1 MELCVLEGPRASRS
15 LGVDLHTLPL
25 VGMEPSDRAR
35 ESDGRVYP
43 LFAAAAGDE
52 SALKRRRLP
61 PTKSRAAKTRTRPS
75 TTTLFA
81 AWGQEPRAPLP
92 PPAQPIQRTVRGTA
106 NNDTAHPFFAKRET
120 KSASLTRAHTNATRP
135 LKTVPAP
142 WPGADMVHVVPSQEP
157 CITRKC
163 VSWPRRARSHD
174 KSVSDPDWSYF
185 TPQKMIATDPGIVCE
200 AAMVP
205 SSSSTALH
213 SEPRPPLTYLTADP
227 ACQRP
232 DTLVSPVIT
241 YMHEYLSQQERQAL
255 SPQPHASAHAS
266 LWMDHWRPTCAAHV
280 LGNETSAA
288 VLRDWLQDLRVSYSG
303 ATQRPIMTRVVSR
316 RRGRPASAESS
327 DDEFEPDEAAWFN
340 QFRVPTSPP
349 LAAPSTLTNGM
360 VLVGPTGVGKSAAV
374 YACASELGFEVFELY
389 PGMGRRSGKDLA
401 SAVGQLTRNHMVLGD
416 ARARLRDMP
425 HQSLILLD
433 EVDVLFDDD
442 IGFWPAVAELM
453 SESLRPVVLTCTDI
467 DVVPLADLP
476 IQRVLTWSPA
486 PVPAAATYLQLVAL
500 AEGYIVSHAA
510 MQALYI
516 NTLPPPDALTPRS
529 GPVMPTSHVYP
540 SSRAISTG
548 AAYDLRAALA
558 QLPWLCLRTRAK
570 EMLEGKTNDP
580 RPDTPSTPK
589 DDWQALCAMR
599 RDADTLSVADF
610 VCRHGDYVDE
620 YVPLPKSR
628 ANVSPVPSAPCT
640 SVHVPVT
647 PRLVPCLYAALAPRT
662 ASQLESFAARMD
674 HDRMD
679 HCQCLATL
687 VRLLHVPP
695 NEQLPRLSIPLDYA
709 PYVRI
714 LQQCDAARQH
724 AWAAY
729 LYNTQQGM
737 TGRATRN
744 SARFA
749 FDGMG
754 LRGWQAWLPFGPAE
768 LAAVKATAL

>member
-1 MELCVLEGPRASRS
+1 
-15 LGVDLHTLPL
+15 
-25 VGMEPSDRAR
+25 MEPSDRAL

-43 LFAAAAGDE
+43 LFAAAAGEE

-61 PTKSRAAKTRTRPS
+61 PTKSRAAKARTSPT

-81 AWGQEPRAPLP
+81 AWGQEPRVSSPTLSS
-92 PPAQPIQRTVRGTA
+92 PIQRTVRGTTTS
-106 NNDTAHPFFAKRET
+106 DTVHPFFAKRET
-120 KSASLTRAHTNATRP
+120 KSASLTRAYTCATRP

-142 WPGADMVHVVPSQEP
+142 WPEAGMMHVVPAKESGTTKQF
-157 CITRKC
+157 

-174 KSVSDPDWSYF
+174 KSVSDPNVSCF
-185 TPQKMIATDPGIVCE
+185 TPQIMNATDSCIVCE
-200 AAMVP
+200 AAIVP
-205 SSSSTALH
+205 VSNSTALCV
-213 SEPRPPLTYLTADP
+213 EPRSPLTYLTADP
-227 ACQRP
+227 AYQRP

-241 YMHEYLSQQERQAL
+241 YMHEFLSRQERQAL

-280 LGNETSAA
+280 LGNEASAT

-303 ATQRPIMTRVVSR
+303 ATQRPNMTRAASR
-316 RRGRPASAESS
+316 RRGRHASTESS
-327 DDEFEPDEAAWFN
+327 DDEFEPDEAAWLD
-340 QFRVPTSPP
+340 QFRVPASPP
-349 LAAPSTLTNGM
+349 LAAPTALTNGM

-374 YACASELGFEVFELY
+374 YACASELGFEVFELN
-389 PGMGRRSGKDLA
+389 PGMGRRSGKDLT

-416 ARARLRDMP
+416 ARARLHDMP

-433 EVDVLFDDD
+433 EVDVLFEDD

-467 DVVPLADLP
+467 DAVPVAELP
-476 IQRVLTWSPA
+476 IHRILPWSPA

-516 NTLPPPDALTPRS
+516 KTLPPPDALTPRS

-540 SSRAISTG
+540 SARTMSTG

-570 EMLEGKTNDP
+570 QMLEGETSDP
-580 RPDTPSTPK
+580 RPNTPSTPK
-589 DDWQALCAMR
+589 DDLQAFCAMCQ
-599 RDADTLSVADF
+599 DADALSVADI
-610 VCRHGDYVDE
+610 VCRYGEYVDE

-628 ANVSPVPSAPCT
+628 ANVSPVPNAPCT
-640 SVHVPVT
+640 SVHVPV
-647 PRLVPCLYAALAPRT
+647 PPDLVPRLYAALAPRT
-662 ASQLESFAARMD
+662 ASQLESFAARLD
-674 HDRMD
+674 HERMD
-679 HCQCLATL
+679 HCHCLAAL
-687 VRLLHVPP
+687 VRLLHVPH

-737 TGRATRN
+737 SGRATRN

-749 FDGMG
+749 FDGSG
-754 LRGWQAWLPFGPAE
+754 LRGWQAWLPFGPTE